1 MSLLAPSPDSRPPFC
16 FPPNNSAATSSGV
29 FAGDDPLKFYFPQLL
44 VNVCTV
50 FAVSRAIHAVLSR
63 ANIPIVISQI
73 IVSMFHILH
82 P

>member
-1 MSLLAPSPDSRPPFC
+1 
-16 FPPNNSAATSSGV
+16 V

-73 IVSMFHILH
+73 IVCMFHILH